1 MFSTIVLKFG
11 GIELR
16 PAIRIDVL
24 WKTYNVL
31 TLVTSILRFLQ
42 RLRLNHYFVEN
53 MQN

>member
-24 WKTYNVL
+24 WKTY
-31 TLVTSILRFLQ
+31 SMEPCI
-42 RLRLNHYFVEN
+42 HYPN
-53 MQN
+53 DS